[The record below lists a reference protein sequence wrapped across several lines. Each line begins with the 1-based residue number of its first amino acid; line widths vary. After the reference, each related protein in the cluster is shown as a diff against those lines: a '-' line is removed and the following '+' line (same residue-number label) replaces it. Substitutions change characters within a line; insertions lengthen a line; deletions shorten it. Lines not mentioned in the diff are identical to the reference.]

1 LKTNDRYAAAMCRI
15 KYLRA
20 PDALPSEND
29 IQAMAN
35 YWKKYYNTPL
45 GAGTPKEFKE
55 KWPKYINESTF
66 K

>member
-1 LKTNDRYAAAMCRI
+1 MCRI